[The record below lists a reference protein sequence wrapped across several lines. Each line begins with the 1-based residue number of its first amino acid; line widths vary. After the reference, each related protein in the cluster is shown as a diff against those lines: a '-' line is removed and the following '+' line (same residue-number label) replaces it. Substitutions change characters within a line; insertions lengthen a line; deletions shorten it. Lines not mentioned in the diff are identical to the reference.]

1 MLTSKEKLLTKRFIL
16 SREREEGGFSFAA
29 TTPPT
34 LEDTYY
40 AVRSLDMLGTAHIS
54 TSTSSY
60 ISQIDASRLSC
71 SKQTYWLAYLFG
83 RLSHGSNRIETFVR
97 PTNTQR
103 LQDIYYHVLTQE
115 LLRKKPSLGEKEF
128 RFIQTQNGKL
138 RAISEVCKYVIIMR
152 KISMPF
158 DKSRYVEWIRKSQ
171 WYDGGF
177 GFYPQ
182 TTSFLEN
189 VYWALRALHALG
201 SKPSRMEECER
212 FIMQCRAKN
221 GGFGRQS
228 TTIPSVEYTYY
239 AISSLNAIKRMNQ
252 SVSGMG

>member
-40 AVRSLDMLGTAHIS
+40 AVRSLDMLGTMEICA
-54 TSTSSY
+54 STSSY
-60 ISQIDASRLSC
+60 ISQIEADRLSGLR
-71 SKQTYWLAYLFG
+71 QTYRLLYLLR
-83 RLSHGSNRIETFVR
+83 RLGISPKAESGIR
-97 PTNTQR
+97 PLNKQR
-103 LQDIYYHVLTQE
+103 LQDIYYHILTQE
-115 LLRKKPSLGEKEF
+115 LLGKKPQLSESEF
-128 RFIQTQNGKL
+128 KFLQTQNGRL
-138 RAISEVCKYVIIMR
+138 GTVSEVCKYVIIMR
-152 KISMPF
+152 KLGIPF
-158 DKSRYVEWIRKSQ
+158 DKSRYAEWIRKSQ

-177 GFYPQ
+177 GFYPE
-182 TTSFLEN
+182 TTSFLDN

-239 AISSLNAIKRMNQ
+239 AISSLNIIKRMNQ
-252 SVSGMG
+252 SMQE